1 MIVVYIGEEFYRKS
15 GTMMSSV
22 YQIVNDE
29 LMRTDFGFIQI
40 ALRDGDEVRIRQ
52 ATDKELVWA
61 YSRLEK
67 YLKE

>member
-29 LMRTDFGFIQI
+29 LMRTDFRFIQI

-61 YSRLEK
+61 YSILEK